1 MYNANTIITVEA
13 RIIGK
18 RGPTPAPQHV
28 PLPPALLQGVSGAVN
43 PFRLRDLIEYIVCEE
58 VRAFQQRQE
67 EHRLLHVLSPQEI
80 TDAADRG
87 KIAMGGADDSQH
99 GQHNGDVDEDA
110 AVQIALQGFVDGL
123 YLVFLDGQQQ
133 HDLDA
138 SVQPHQASTLLFLRL
153 VALAGG

>member
-1 MYNANTIITVEA
+1 MYDATTTIKVEA

-18 RGPTPAPQHV
+18 RRPTPAPRYV
-28 PLPPALLQGVSGAVN
+28 PLPLALLRGVSGAKN

-67 EHRLLHVLSPQEI
+67 EHRLLPVLSPQEL
-80 TDAADRG
+80 TDAAGRG

-99 GQHNGDVDEDA
+99 GQHNSEVDEHA

-138 SVQPHQASTLLFLRL
+138 PVQPHPASTLLFLRL